1 MKIYGVSLNVVLKF
15 RYAFLIA
22 SVLGLGGL
30 YVAYKKLNW
39 EFIPQIN
46 EGVVMYMPVTIN
58 GVSIDTAL
66 EYLKK
71 AIALSSDWILS
82 NKFLVKW
89 GALTP
94 APMLPA

>member
-1 MKIYGVSLNVVLKF
+1 
-15 RYAFLIA
+15 
-22 SVLGLGGL
+22 VLGLGGL

-71 AIALSSDWILS
+71 SNSAIKRLDFVKQVFGKVGRANTSTDAAGLS
-82 NKFLVKW
+82 
-89 GALTP
+89 
-94 APMLPA
+94 M